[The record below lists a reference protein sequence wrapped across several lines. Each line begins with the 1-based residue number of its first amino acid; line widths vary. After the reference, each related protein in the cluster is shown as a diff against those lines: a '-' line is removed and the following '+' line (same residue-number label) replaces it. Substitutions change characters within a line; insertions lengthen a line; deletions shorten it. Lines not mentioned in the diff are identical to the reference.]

1 MRLSVM
7 LTLVAASIFLAA
19 CLLDTPTPP
28 ATGTSESAPTATPAE
43 ASSPIATPRL
53 NAQGNRNIKQ
63 FSSPPLMAIDP
74 NEQFTATI
82 RTNHGPITVEL
93 FASQAPVTVN
103 NFVFLARQG
112 FYDGVIFHRVI
123 PGFMI
128 QGGDPT
134 GTGTSGPGYQFQDEF
149 VPELVFDQPGI
160 LAMANSGPNTNGS
173 QFFITVAPT
182 PHLNGGHSIFG
193 RVVSGQAVADTIST
207 VRSSAGDRPIDPVTI
222 QGIDITMSGG

>member
-1 MRLSVM
+1 MPS
-7 LTLVAASIFLAA
+7 
-19 CLLDTPTPP
+19 
-28 ATGTSESAPTATPAE
+28 
-43 ASSPIATPRL
+43 
-53 NAQGNRNIKQ
+53 QY
-63 FSSPPLMAIDP
+63 SSPPEMSIDP
-74 NEQFTATI
+74 SKTYTASI
-82 RTNHGPITVEL
+82 RTNHGAITVEL

-103 NFVFLARQG
+103 NLVFLTREG

-160 LAMANSGPNTNGS
+160 LAMANSGPGTNGS

-182 PHLNGGHSIFG
+182 PQLNGRHTIFG
-193 RVVSGQAVADTIST
+193 RVSAGQEIVDTIST
-207 VRSSAGDRPIDPVTI
+207 VRTGSGDRPIDPVTI
-222 QGIDITMSGG
+222 QGIDISEG

>member
-1 MRLSVM
+1 M
-7 LTLVAASIFLAA
+7 SI
-19 CLLDTPTPP
+19 D
-28 ATGTSESAPTATPAE
+28 
-43 ASSPIATPRL
+43 L
-53 NAQGNRNIKQ
+53 NA
-63 FSSPPLMAIDP
+63 
-74 NEQFTATI
+74 QFTATI
-82 RTNHGPITVEL
+82 RTNHGTITVEL

-149 VPELVFDQPGI
+149 VPELMFDQPGI

-182 PHLNGGHSIFG
+182 PHLDGRHTIFG
-193 RVVSGQAVADTIST
+193 RIVGGQQVADAIST
-207 VRSSAGDRPIDPVTI
+207 VRSGAGDRPIDPVTI
-222 QGIDITMSGG
+222 QGIDITKSGG